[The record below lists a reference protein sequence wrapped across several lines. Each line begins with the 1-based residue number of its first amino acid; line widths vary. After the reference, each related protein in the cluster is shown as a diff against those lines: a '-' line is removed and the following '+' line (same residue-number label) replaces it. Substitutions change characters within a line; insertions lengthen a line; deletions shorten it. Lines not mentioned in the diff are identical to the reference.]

1 VKIQDFTTKHA
12 SFLVPW
18 PSVFGMAAYGSSP
31 KKNEFHPI
39 LYKNSPW
46 THIELKFDELGVA
59 QKLMKY
65 VV

>member
-1 VKIQDFTTKHA
+1 
-12 SFLVPW
+12 
-18 PSVFGMAAYGSSP
+18 MAAYGSSP

-65 VV
+65 LV